1 MDNALTVSLS
11 HQMVLK
17 RQMEIIANNIAN
29 QSTVAFRSE
38 RPQFQEF
45 LMPSSN
51 GDKVSYVLDQGVI
64 RNTKPG
70 NFTPTSSPR
79 DLAINGKGY
88 FTIQTDRGERYT
100 RNGHF
105 RLNENSEL
113 TTMDGGK
120 VMSLDNQPIVLDETL
135 GDFTVGRDGSIT
147 IGEGDVSRLKIVTFG
162 NEQALKKTFSG
173 MYQSPNER
181 PTVSEDAEIVQFMLE
196 SSNVE
201 PIMEMTNMIQVHRA
215 YAASNKLN
223 QTDHDIQ
230 RKMIDKLGAAA

>member
-1 MDNALTVSLS
+1 MSNALTVSLS

-29 QSTVAFRSE
+29 QSTIAFRSE
-38 RPQFQEF
+38 RPQFQEY
-45 LMPSSN
+45 LMDSSN
-51 GDKVSYVLDQGVI
+51 GSKVSYVLDKGVI
-64 RNTKPG
+64 RNTKEG
-70 NFTPTSSPR
+70 AFTPTSSAR
-79 DLAINGKGY
+79 DLSISGKGY
-88 FTIQTDRGERYT
+88 FTIQTEAGLRYT

-113 TTMDGGK
+113 TTMAGGQ
-120 VMSLDNQPIVLDETL
+120 VMSTDNQPIVLDQTL
-135 GDFTVGRDGSIT
+135 GDFTVSRDGSIT
-147 IGEGDVSRLKIVTFG
+147 VGEGDVAKIKIVTFG
-162 NEQALKKTFSG
+162 NEQAMKKTFAG
-173 MYQSPNER
+173 MYNTQER
-181 PTVSEDAEIVQFMLE
+181 PTEAEDAEIVQFMLE

-230 RKMIDKLGAAA
+230 SKMINKLGAAA

>member
-1 MDNALTVSLS
+1 
-11 HQMVLK
+11 MVLK

-64 RNTKPG
+64 RNTREG
-70 NFTPTSSPR
+70 AFTPTSSPR
-79 DLAINGKGY
+79 DMAISGKGY
-88 FTIQTDRGERYT
+88 FVIQTDQGLRYT

-120 VMSLDNQPIVLDETL
+120 VQSADNQPIVIDQTL
-135 GDFTVGRDGSIT
+135 GQFTVGRDGAIT
-147 IGEGDVSRLKIVTFG
+147 VGEGDVSKLRIVTFG
-162 NEQALKKTFSG
+162 NEQAMKKTFSG
-173 MYQSPNER
+173 MYNTQER
-181 PTVSEDAEIVQFMLE
+181 PTEAEDAEVVQFMLE

-215 YAASNKLN
+215 YAASQKLN

>member
-64 RNTKPG
+64 RNTREG
-70 NFTPTSSPR
+70 AFTPTSSPR
-79 DLAINGKGY
+79 DMAISGKGY
-88 FTIQTDRGERYT
+88 FVIQTDQGLRYT

-120 VMSLDNQPIVLDETL
+120 VQSADNQPIVIDQTL
-135 GDFTVGRDGSIT
+135 GQFTVGRDGAIT
-147 IGEGDVSRLKIVTFG
+147 VGEGDVSKLRIVTFG
-162 NEQALKKTFSG
+162 NEQAMKKTFSG
-173 MYQSPNER
+173 MYNTQER
-181 PTVSEDAEIVQFMLE
+181 PTEAEDAEVVQFMLE

-215 YAASNKLN
+215 YAASQKLN